1 MAFVHGRNTYISIDS
16 NDISAYVKNSEF
28 SQDKDT
34 HDTTTYGVDN
44 KTYISGLGDQ
54 TFSADG
60 VYDDT
65 TSGPHDVIQPLLDA
79 GAAVTLVYR
88 PEGTGTGLPERSV
101 SVIVSSY
108 VETSPVDDVTTWS
121 MECQCTGAVT
131 DSDQA

>member
-1 MAFVHGRNTYISIDS
+1 MAFSHGRNTYISIDS

-28 SQDKDT
+28 SREIDT
-34 HDTTTYGVDN
+34 HDTTTYGDDD
-44 KTYISGLGDQ
+44 KTYISGLRDA

-65 TSGPHDVIQPLLDA
+65 TSGPQDVIQPLLTA
-79 GAAVTLVYR
+79 GTAVTLIRR
-88 PEGTGTGLPERSV
+88 PEGTGSGLPEQSV

-108 VETSPVDDVTTWS
+108 VETSPVDDYVAWS

-131 DSDQA
+131 VSDQI